1 MKRFLIKLSKLHN
14 DSGVSV
20 YGVHKATGLA
30 YNTVNKYVHGDVV
43 SENLPHQALVLIAFY
58 GGDWRDPSVVEIIE
72 VDDEEEIKT
81 PLAASA

>member
-1 MKRFLIKLSKLHN
+1 MKRFLIKLSKLHT

-30 YNTVNKYVHGDVV
+30 YNTVNKYVNGDVV
-43 SENLPHQALVLIAFY
+43 SENLPYQALRLIEFY

-72 VDDEEEIKT
+72 VDDEEELKT